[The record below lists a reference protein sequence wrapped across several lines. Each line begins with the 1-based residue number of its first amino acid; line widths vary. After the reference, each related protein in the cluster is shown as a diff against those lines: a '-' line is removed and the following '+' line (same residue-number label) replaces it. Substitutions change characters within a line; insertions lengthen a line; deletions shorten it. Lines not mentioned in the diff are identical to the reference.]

1 VSDLPDL
8 LKRAAEMPPSKE
20 LQAKLIDNI
29 KELNEALRGSTRTLK
44 DAAGR
49 IDKLTQERDD
59 LRTALIAVKW
69 ECDDLRAK
77 LAEVEKERDHQREM
91 YEEQCRHSQRLHDIG
106 VEHDNALRAEVE
118 RYKKAL
124 EMARAQLGESHPNP
138 AIATIRNA
146 LSKGGE

>member
-1 VSDLPDL
+1 MSDLPDL

-77 LAEVEKERDHQREM
+77 LAELKKQD
-91 YEEQCRHSQRLHDIG
+91 
-106 VEHDNALRAEVE
+106 EVHWKTRKAQLATIE
-118 RYKKAL
+118 RYKKSL
-124 EMARAQLGESHPNP
+124 EMAREQLGESHPNP
-138 AIATIRNA
+138 AIATIRNT